1 MGNLAAQKGDY
12 EEAVTCFRKALSLD
26 SSITEAS
33 GFLADALMNLG
44 RLQEAKEVIEKNIL
58 REPEV
63 AGNYYLLGQT
73 CLQLHQYEKAKENF
87 ERAIAILPG
96 FMHAYYG
103 LSATYARLGEKQKA
117 QQCQEEFQRQRAND
131 SEKGKSRAKSADDA
145 GKWKVFV
152 LRVYRAAAENYQRHG
167 DLGEA
172 EKLWRKSLALSP
184 KDPACRQALAS
195 LCRTQGRN
203 AEALEILS
211 RAPPTE
217 GK

>member
-1 MGNLAAQKGDY
+1 M
-12 EEAVTCFRKALSLD
+12 
-26 SSITEAS
+26 
-33 GFLADALMNLG
+33 
-44 RLQEAKEVIEKNIL
+44 
-58 REPEV
+58 

-87 ERAIAILPG
+87 EKGDRDPSRL
-96 FMHAYYG
+96 H
-103 LSATYARLGEKQKA
+103 ARLLRTFGNVRAAGRETKGPAVPGRVSEAEGE
-117 QQCQEEFQRQRAND
+117 RLR
-131 SEKGKSRAKSADDA
+131 KGKEPRQSADDA

-184 KDPACRQALAS
+184 KNPACRQALAS